1 MDILKNSGLGLG
13 VGLGFAVLA
22 LSILGVPPGEGAYRC
37 MAVFAGVGGILGA
50 LASFRKPPSPQ
61 G

>member
-1 MDILKNSGLGLG
+1 MEILKNAGLGLG

-22 LSILGVPPGEGAYRC
+22 LAILGIDPGPGGYRC
-37 MAVFAGVGGILGA
+37 MAVFAALGGIAGA